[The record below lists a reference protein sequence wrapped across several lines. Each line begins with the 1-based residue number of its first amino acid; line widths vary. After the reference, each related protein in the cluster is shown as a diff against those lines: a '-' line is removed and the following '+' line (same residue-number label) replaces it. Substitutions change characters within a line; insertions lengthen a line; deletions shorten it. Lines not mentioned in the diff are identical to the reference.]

1 MEQYQ
6 AGEASRTDMV
16 LCYMAGRAD
25 AHLVEGLRERIHE
38 LKVDALPMNQ
48 ESLAECIY
56 ERKWY
61 NPFPKFKFTERPDS
75 ASAAILEGNIVI
87 LVDN

>member
-25 AHLVEGLRERIHE
+25 AHLVEGLRAVSYTHLDVYKRQGVLCILRDHLQCIAKIRRTCSRI
-38 LKVDALPMNQ
+38 
-48 ESLAECIY
+48 
-56 ERKWY
+56 
-61 NPFPKFKFTERPDS
+61 
-75 ASAAILEGNIVI
+75 
-87 LVDN
+87 